1 MYLAFEPSGDPR
13 TMNAN
18 IKPEPG
24 SPSSRAIVLETVSCL
39 LVGLAVGN
47 VVGIVLFSLAFVLFE
62 VPG

>member
-1 MYLAFEPSGDPR
+1 
-13 TMNAN
+13 MNAN